1 MANANTTSATGG
13 GADAVSAIAVAA
25 GKLFDL
31 VSTALR
37 PGVLA
42 TEAYFQQLID
52 AAPQFRNPFEAMQQ
66 GQRDFN
72 RTLLIVAGVI
82 ALALVLAIAFGKQSK
97 T

>member
-1 MANANTTSATGG
+1 MANGQTSAGSGG
-13 GADAVSAIAVAA
+13 GANAVSAIAVAA

-52 AAPQFRNPFEAMQQ
+52 AAPVFRNPFEELQR

-72 RTLLIVAGVI
+72 RTLLITAGVI
-82 ALALVLAIAFGKQSK
+82 AVVLVVAIAFGKK
-97 T
+97 KE